1 MRIPRRSESSYALSL
16 AMAAW
21 LSAVSSAAGQ
31 AVLYVDV
38 NATGAARDGSS
49 WCSAFVYLQDAL
61 AQAET
66 SGGTVSEIR
75 VADGVYK
82 PDQGVSQTPGDRV
95 ATFQLLSGVA
105 LRGGYAGC
113 GADDPDQRDIAVYET
128 ILSGDLNGDDGP
140 DFENNDENSRHVVIG
155 WRTDATALLDGFTIT
170 GGNSGRAF
178 GGGIS
183 NGRGS
188 PTLVECT
195 FIANSAS
202 SGGAMYDSGGP
213 LASSNPTVI
222 SCNFIGN
229 RATPGSGT
237 GYAAGGAVSAVD
249 SGAVFKDCRFTR
261 NHARTMGGAIRVE
274 AGAPRFIDCDFYE
287 NSAVAGGAVSVF
299 ISRPQFTNCTLSGNT
314 AFRGGGVFARLSDP
328 ILFNCLLSGNT
339 AWFGGGLYNSA
350 AFSMLTNCTITGNI
364 GERSGGGVYNVGAS
378 APTLANC
385 IVWHN
390 TDSDGAGQ
398 SAQFFNDDSFGVNAP
413 AIDYSSIQG
422 WTGALGGIGNIGDD
436 PLFVDADGPDGIPGT
451 GDDDLRLMPGSP
463 CIDAGDNGAV
473 PESVTTDLDGHPR
486 FSGDPMTPDT
496 GSGRPPI
503 VDMGA
508 YEYQPVLLDI
518 DPGKCPNL
526 INVRSRSPLPMA
538 IVGTPGFDVRQV
550 NLNSLV
556 LTRADGVGGS
566 VSPLRRRR
574 GSVPTIRDVAT
585 PFHSDLC
592 DCRRVRRDGIEDLLF
607 EFRTRAVAD
616 ALELR
621 RIPRKTSVTLTVRGV
636 LSDGTPFEASDCVV
650 IQGRR

>member
-1 MRIPRRSESSYALSL
+1 LAL
-16 AMAAW
+16 AAW
-21 LSAVSSAAGQ
+21 LLVVSSAAGQ

-75 VADGVYK
+75 VAEGVYK
-82 PDQGVSQTPGDRV
+82 PDQGADQTAGNRS
-95 ATFQLLSGVA
+95 ATFRLLNGVA

-113 GADDPDQRDIAVYET
+113 GADDPDERDIAVYET
-128 ILSGDLNGDDGP
+128 FLSGDLSGDDGP
-140 DFENNDENSRHVVIG
+140 DFENNDENSYHVVTGSYI
-155 WRTDATALLDGFTIT
+155 DATAVLDGFTIT

-287 NSAVAGGAVSVF
+287 NSAVGGGAISVF
-299 ISRPQFTNCTLSGNT
+299 LSQPQFTNCTLSGNT
-314 AFRGGGVFARLSDP
+314 AARGGGVFAGYRASP
-328 ILFNCLLSGNT
+328 ILFNCRLSGNT
-339 AWFGGGLYNSA
+339 ALYGGGLYNTMG
-350 AFSMLTNCTITGNI
+350 AFSMLTNCTIMGNI

-378 APTLANC
+378 APTFANC

-390 TDSDGAGQ
+390 TDNNGAGQ
-398 SAQFFNDDSFGVNAP
+398 SAQLFNDDSFGVNVP

-422 WTGALGGIGNIGDD
+422 WTGELGGVGNIGDD
-436 PLFVDADGPDGIPGT
+436 PLFVDADGPDDTPGT
-451 GDDDLRLMPGSP
+451 GDDNLRLMPGSP
-463 CIDAGDNGAV
+463 CIDAGDNSAV

-486 FSGDPMTPDT
+486 LSGDPMTPDT
-496 GSGRPPI
+496 GSGGPPI

-526 INVRSRSPLPMA
+526 MNVRSRSPLHMA
-538 IVGTPGFDVRQV
+538 IVGTAGFDVRRV
-550 NLNSLV
+550 DLNSLV

-574 GSVPTIRDVAT
+574 GPAPTIRDVAT

-592 DCRRVRRDGIEDLLF
+592 DCRRLRRDGIEDLLF
-607 EFRTRAVAD
+607 EFRTREVAD
-616 ALELR
+616 ALQLHG
-621 RIPRKTSVTLTVRGV
+621 IPRKTSVTLTVSGV
-636 LSDGTPFEASDCVV
+636 LSDGTPFAASDCVV